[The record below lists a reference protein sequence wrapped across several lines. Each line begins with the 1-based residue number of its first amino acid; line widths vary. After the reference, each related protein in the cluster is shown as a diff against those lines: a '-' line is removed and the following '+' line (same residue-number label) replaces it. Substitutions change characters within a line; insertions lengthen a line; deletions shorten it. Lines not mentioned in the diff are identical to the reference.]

1 MGFDYDYVTKASEES
16 TKSGAGKIV
25 LWIAVI
31 IVAMIVLITLVLF
44 LISFFKKNRRKEN
57 ISGVVFCSRCDNKY
71 EAEYG
76 KCPYCSKRNIR
87 REIRNV
93 RYWYWFGIN

>member
-25 LWIAVI
+25 LWVAVI
-31 IVAMIVLITLVLF
+31 IVAIIVLITLVLF

-93 RYWYWFGIN
+93 RY